1 MWDRIL
7 PTSHAFQDAFGVKG
21 MPDTLIHSAAK
32 YYTIN

>member
-7 PTSHAFQDAFGVKG
+7 PTSHAFQDAFGVKA
-21 MPDTLIHSAAK
+21 MPNTNTQCCK